1 MKGRAVPTS
10 LAGLAA
16 LALVCTWPAV
26 PAAADSLTVVS
37 WGGSYGRASRLAVL
51 EPFAKESGIEVQVAD
66 YNGGL
71 AEIRAQVETDNVYW
85 DVVDLE
91 IQDLVQACDE
101 GLLEFFDPATLPPS
115 ADGSDVAGDYLP
127 DTITDCG
134 AGQLFAATVF
144 AYSREYFDHAGAP
157 VPTTIADFFD
167 LEAFPGR
174 RGMRRVAK
182 INLEF
187 ALMAD
192 GVPIDEVYA
201 ALQTPAGRDRAFA
214 KLDTIKDAI
223 VWWEAGAQPP
233 QMLADGEVAMTT
245 AYNGRI
251 FNAQVEEDQP
261 FVVIWDGQVLYSGG
275 MGIVAGSDN
284 APAARQLLVYA
295 SRPEV
300 MARISQYISYSPSR
314 RSAMALV
321 GKHLAT
327 GTEMAPH
334 LPTSAQ
340 NMGRALHYDWRWWS
354 DNGDDMAE
362 RFAAWLAR

>member
-1 MKGRAVPTS
+1 MNAPRRPAALLG
-10 LAGLAA
+10 A
-16 LALVCTWPAV
+16 LALAWTLPGL
-26 PAAADSLTVVS
+26 PAAAAEALTAVS
-37 WGGSYGRASRLAVL
+37 WGGAYGRASEAAVL
-51 EPFAKESGIEVQVAD
+51 RPFAAESGIEVRVED

-71 AEIRAQVETDNVYW
+71 AEIRAQVETGNVYW

-101 GLLEFFDPATLPPS
+101 GLLEFFDPAALAPGG
-115 ADGSDVAGDYLP
+115 DGLATADYLP

-134 AGQLFAATVF
+134 ASQLFAATIV
-144 AYSREYFDHAGAP
+144 AYNRERFPGGDGQPAP
-157 VPTTIADFFD
+157 SAIADFFD
-167 LEAFPGR
+167 LDAFPGR

-192 GVPIDEVYA
+192 DVPLAEVYSV
-201 ALQTPAGRDRAFA
+201 LQTPAGVARAFA
-214 KLDTIKDAI
+214 KLDTIKDAV

-251 FNAQVEEDQP
+251 FNAQVQEGQP
-261 FVVIWDGQVLYSGG
+261 FAVLWDGQVLYAGG
-275 MGIVAGSDN
+275 MGIVAGSGN
-284 APAARQLLVYA
+284 LPAARQLLAYA

-300 MARISQYISYSPSR
+300 MARISQYISYSPAR

-321 GKHLAT
+321 GRHLAT
-327 GTEMAPH
+327 GIDMAPH
-334 LPTSAQ
+334 MPTSPE
-340 NMGRALHYDWRWWS
+340 NMARALRYDWRWWS